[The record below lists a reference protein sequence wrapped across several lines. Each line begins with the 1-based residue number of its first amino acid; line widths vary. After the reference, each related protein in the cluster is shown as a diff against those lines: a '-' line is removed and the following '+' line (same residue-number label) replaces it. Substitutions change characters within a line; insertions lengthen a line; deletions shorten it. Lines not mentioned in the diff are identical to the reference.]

1 MAKGFGA
8 TVSEWV
14 KEAKDKNNRILQE
27 AIRLLLAEV
36 INAMPKQDGD
46 LANSVQVG
54 FDGVKPI
61 DRDNRASYADPSGSN
76 AMSLLQVEA
85 GKPVYISIT
94 APYALRANYGFT
106 GQDALGRFFNNRGT
120 FFVQI
125 GEAKWNGF
133 VRQAAAS
140 VN

>member
-1 MAKGFGA
+1 MAKSF
-8 TVSEWV
+8 SEQV
-14 KEAKDKNNRILQE
+14 RQFNKEAKDKQNRILQE

-36 INAMPKQDGD
+36 INAMPKEDGN

-61 DRDNRASYADPSGSN
+61 DHDNRATYADPSGSN
-76 AMSLLQVEA
+76 AMSLLSVEA

-106 GQDALGRFFNNRGT
+106 GQDALGRLFNNRGA
-120 FFVQI
+120 FYIQI

-140 VN
+140 VK